1 MGNVSSKAQSQRCI
15 PPFVQVQFVV
25 GIEMG
30 IESVFPY
37 VGMVIVQFAQVGLM
51 IASKVAM
58 SNGMTTFTF
67 AFYSNALASF
77 ILLPISFGL
86 YRSARPPLFYT
97 FLRGFFLL
105 GLIGF
110 LVQIF
115 GYTGLMYASASVSSA
130 MMNLIPGFTFLLAI
144 IFRMEKVDCK
154 SSSTLAKS
162 IGTIVSVIGAF
173 IITLYKGPALLGIS
187 SHSTASIHTLT
198 QSSAWLFGGLLLAI
212 DAVVASIFIIAQA
225 LVLKK
230 YPAVLLLMLFY
241 SCFIAI
247 LSAAVSLT
255 VERDTKAWS
264 LKPMTRLIPVI
275 YSGMFG
281 NVFQVSVIMW
291 CMRRRGPLFASMFH
305 PLGVVIAIAMGV
317 IFLGE
322 AFYLGSLVGS
332 IVVSIGFYSVMWGK
346 AKEGKMIQDDGEKSS
361 EQNDKRTPLLR
372 NNVEDGVTIA

>member
-1 MGNVSSKAQSQRCI
+1 
-15 PPFVQVQFVV
+15 
-25 GIEMG
+25 MG
-30 IESVFPY
+30 IERVFPY

-51 IASKVAM
+51 IAGKVAM

-67 AFYSNALASF
+67 AFYSNALASL
-77 ILLPISFGL
+77 ILLPISFWL
-86 YRSARPPLFYT
+86 HRSARPPLFYT
-97 FLRGFFLL
+97 FICGFFLL

-115 GYTGLMYASASVSSA
+115 GYTGLMYATASLSSA
-130 MMNLIPGFTFLLAI
+130 MMNLIPGFTFILAI
-144 IFRMEKVDCK
+144 IFRLEKFDCK
-154 SSSTLAKS
+154 SSGTLAKS
-162 IGTIVSVIGAF
+162 IGTIVSIIGAF
-173 IITLYKGPALLGIS
+173 IITLYKGPTILGIS
-187 SHSTASIHTLT
+187 SHSIAPIHTLT
-198 QSSAWLFGGLLLAI
+198 QSSAWLIGGLLLAI
-212 DAVVASIFIIAQA
+212 DSVVASVFIIAQA
-225 LVLKK
+225 LVLRK

-281 NVFQVSVIMW
+281 NVFQVSMIMW

-305 PLGVVIAIAMGV
+305 PLGVVIAIVMGI

-322 AFYLGSLVGS
+322 AFYLGSLLGS

-346 AKEGKMIQDDGEKSS
+346 AKEGKMVHDDREKSS
-361 EQNDKRTPLLR
+361 ESNDKKTPLLQKK
-372 NNVEDGVTIA
+372 VEDGVVIV

>member
-1 MGNVSSKAQSQRCI
+1 
-15 PPFVQVQFVV
+15 
-25 GIEMG
+25 MG

-67 AFYSNALASF
+67 AFYSNALASL
-77 ILLPISFGL
+77 ILLPISFCL

-97 FLRGFFLL
+97 FLCGFFLL

-115 GYTGLMYASASVSSA
+115 GYTGLMYASASLSSA

-144 IFRMEKVDCK
+144 IFRMEKIDCK

-173 IITLYKGPALLGIS
+173 IITLYKGPALLGVS
-187 SHSTASIHTLT
+187 LHSTGPIHTLT
-198 QSSAWLFGGLLLAI
+198 QSSAWLIGGLLLAI
-212 DAVVASIFIIAQA
+212 DAVVASVFIIAQA

-241 SCFIAI
+241 SFFIAI

-255 VERDTKAWS
+255 AERDTKAWS
-264 LKPMTRLIPVI
+264 LKPMTRACLA
-275 YSGMFG
+275 MFSKSPSSWG
-281 NVFQVSVIMW
+281 S
-291 CMRRRGPLFASMFH
+291 CEEGGPLFASMFH
-305 PLGVVIAIAMGV
+305 PLGVVIAITMGI

-346 AKEGKMIQDDGEKSS
+346 ANEGKTIKNDGEKSS

-372 NNVEDGVTIA
+372 NNV